1 MMSDRDQSH
10 AAPAGSEAVVRHV
23 VIRGR
28 VQGVG
33 FRYWTEQQAL
43 LRGLDGFVRNRRDGS
58 VEALFCG
65 SAKMVTAMLE
75 VCRKGPPG
83 SSVSAVEDAGGGPEL
98 LAERRRGEHF
108 SVLPTQ

>member
-1 MMSDRDQSH
+1 MSDRDQSE
-10 AAPAGSEAVVRHV
+10 AAPSGSDTIVRHV
-23 VIRGR
+23 VIKGR

-65 SAKMVTAMLE
+65 SAKVVAAMLE
-75 VCRKGPPG
+75 ACRKGPPG
-83 SSVSAVEDAGGGPEL
+83 SSVSGVEDLSGGPEL
-98 LAERRRGEHF
+98 LRERRRGEHF
-108 SVLPTQ
+108 SVLPTL